1 MRKARY
7 MVQRNSAQD
16 ELQQAAREAVRN
28 ELRSNRE
35 HGRARSW
42 RGAAAMV
49 LALSMAGAAVPN
61 LAMADI
67 PTANRTMDITT
78 HYDVTGVES
87 SSLRY
92 AFTRYNSVDADG
104 TIRLTVTKWATGA
117 TDWGTDK
124 KNPYAGQY
132 ILSFTNEEFYKQI
145 ESIQIDGGSKAFLT
159 KHDDGAMWMVPAN
172 AANLQTGLI
181 GVVTNRDLKI
191 KLKDGKTLESLG
203 MDGTPIGFESVWIKG
218 NGAIARESVSTGY
231 IQQKGSMSKAEMDT
245 GFTRGQ
251 MGNSV
256 IMDTHNM
263 RILSV
268 HSFKPNENYL
278 QSDYQWVLYIKE
290 QIPEALLPYIEPGEV
305 EIYSSDTQGSPSSG
319 RTVFK
324 VSVDN
329 KGLVDTSREPELTI
343 IGNNT
348 SDQRSKVRSNN
359 DQIFWGT
366 LGQSRNYTISYKV
379 KEGVTLGEFSRALN
393 DYITEH
399 NERMLFSSWLEA
411 DYLDNEGTKKDGGAA
426 PKQLTGSYANSYLRT
441 NDSDKDG
448 LFDFVE
454 FEYGTNIRK
463 VDTDGDGVPDGQEVL
478 VDKTE
483 AKDAASYKPM
493 VSTTKVVAISPAA
506 TAQIAGALPKP
517 LIDDPSD
524 ASKKLSVTNQDAGNA
539 SVKLVAVDEHT
550 GKIDESKVYA
560 TALIPF
566 DKLLAGEFTL
576 TVPKDTIPEDV
587 HTVKLVAY
595 SPDGNEVV
603 EAASTIDVAT
613 DASRYAPIDG
623 TITVGKGSKPGSA
636 EARART
642 WTPTSFP
649 KMPSIPGSRR
659 RIPARPAPCTAR

>member
-1 MRKARY
+1 
-7 MVQRNSAQD
+7 MVQRNSTQD
-16 ELQQAAREAVRN
+16 ELQQAAREAVRSK
-28 ELRSNRE
+28 LRSNRE
-35 HGRARSW
+35 HGRARNW

-49 LALSMAGAAVPN
+49 LALSVAGAAVPN
-61 LAMADI
+61 LAMAAI
-67 PTANRTMDITT
+67 PTADRAMDTTT
-78 HYDVTGVES
+78 HYNATGVET

-92 AFTRYNSVDADG
+92 AFTRYNGVDADG
-104 TIRLTVTKWATGA
+104 AIRLTVTKWASGA
-117 TDWGTDK
+117 TGWGTDK
-124 KNPYAGQY
+124 NNPYAGQY
-132 ILSFTNEEFYKQI
+132 ILSFTNDEFYKQI
-145 ESIQIDGGSKAFLT
+145 ESIQIDGGSKAYLV
-159 KHDDGAMWMVPAN
+159 KHDNGAMWTVAAN
-172 AANLQTGLI
+172 NTNLQTGLI

-191 KLKDGKTLESLG
+191 KLKDGKTLENMG
-203 MDGTPIGFESVWIKG
+203 MDSTAIGFESVWVKG
-218 NGAIARESVSTGY
+218 NGAIARESVSTGF
-231 IQQKGSMSKAEMDT
+231 IQQNGSMNKGEMNS
-245 GFTRGQ
+245 GFTSGK

-256 IMDTHNM
+256 VMDTHNM
-263 RILSV
+263 RINSV
-268 HSFKPNENYL
+268 HTFKPDENYL
-278 QSDYQWVLYIKE
+278 QTDYEWVLYIKE

-305 EIYSSDTQGSPSSG
+305 EIYNSNTQGSPNSG

-324 VSVDN
+324 VSVDD

-348 SDQRSKVRSNN
+348 SAQRSKVRSNN

-379 KEGVTLGEFSRALN
+379 KEGVSLAEFSRVLN
-393 DYITEH
+393 DYITQH

-411 DYLDNEGTKKDGGAA
+411 DYLDNEGSKKDGGAA

-454 FEYGTNIRK
+454 FEYGTDIRK

-493 VSTTKVVAISPAA
+493 VPTTKVVAISPAA

-524 ASKKLSVTNQDAGNA
+524 ASKKLSVTSQDAGNA
-539 SVKLVAVDEHT
+539 SVKLVAVDERT

-560 TALIPF
+560 TELIPF

-576 TVPKDTIPEDV
+576 TVPKGTIPEDV

-623 TITVGKGSKPGSA
+623 TITVGKGS
-636 EARART
+636 
-642 WTPTSFP
+642 
-649 KMPSIPGSRR
+649 
-659 RIPARPAPCTAR
+659 RPD